1 MDALRR
7 YVFPVIWMLILGLIA
22 LALVKMAFFP
32 SGADAAEEDP
42 QFPTAE
48 FDQYAL
54 VPVETGD
61 LSSELVLAAIVQP
74 DAGTPLK
81 ATADGEINKI
91 WLHNGDHVEKGQ
103 RILQVRQVVEPEIP
117 EMPLAPEEPGDGEE
131 AAPAPAPQLPATEYR
146 YLNLV
151 ATATGTLRG
160 MEVAEWDVLA
170 KGDAVAT
177 ISPGTYSIIADLT
190 PEQQLSLLDV
200 ELKATAELPTSQDPV
215 TCGSPAITEDS
226 EVEQPEAPQGEVD
239 PFTGEPLS
247 SGGEVSAAQL
257 TCPVPADARV
267 VPGLGVQVTVDLG
280 SRTGVLTVPTT
291 AVEGEGAS
299 GTVYAMDEET
309 GEPMPLEVT
318 LGLRGEG
325 TVEVTEGLEEGQEVL
340 QFAPGV
346 DAEDDMYS
354 MEGW

>member
-1 MDALRR
+1 MDTLRR

-61 LSSELVLAAIVQP
+61 LSSELVLSAMVQP

-81 ATADGEINKI
+81 ATAEGEINKI
-91 WLHNGDHVEKGQ
+91 WLHNGDRVEKGQ
-103 RILQVRQVVEPEIP
+103 RILQVRQPVEPEISDIPVLEEELP
-117 EMPLAPEEPGDGEE
+117 EGE
-131 AAPAPAPQLPATEYR
+131 AAEPAPAPQPSAPEYR
-146 YLNLV
+146 YVNLV
-151 ATATGTLRG
+151 ATATGTISG
-160 MEVAEWDVLA
+160 MEVAEWDGLS

-177 ISPGTYSIIADLT
+177 ISPGTYSIVADLT

-200 ELKATAELPTSQDPV
+200 DLKATAELPTSQDPI
-215 TCGSPAITEDS
+215 TCGSPEITEDS
-226 EVEQPEAPQGEVD
+226 EVERPEEPQGEVD
-239 PFTGEPLS
+239 PYAGEPIS

-267 VPGLGVQVTVDLG
+267 VPGLGVEVRVDLG

-291 AVEGEGAS
+291 AVEGEGTA
-299 GTVYAMDEET
+299 GTVYALDEGT
-309 GEPMPLEVT
+309 GEPMPIEVV
-318 LGLRGEG
+318 LGMRGEG

-346 DAEDDMYS
+346 DAEDDMHS
-354 MEGW
+354 VDAW